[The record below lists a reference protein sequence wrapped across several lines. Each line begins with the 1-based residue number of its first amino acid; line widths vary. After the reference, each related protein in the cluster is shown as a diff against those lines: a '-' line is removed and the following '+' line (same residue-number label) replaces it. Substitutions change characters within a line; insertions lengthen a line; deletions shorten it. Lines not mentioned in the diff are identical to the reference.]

1 MMCIKEKK
9 GLTYSLVG
17 EYYVPDLVSGEVQAT
32 YGKYGMLHREYLKK
46 HRNARYN
53 ILIMQGKLN
62 EHLNEVDQ
70 EVKDKLEILV
80 KQRMEQEKVSEAMKD
95 KEQMLWVQK
104 VNEIIAAA
112 EEIMMSELVYN

>member
-1 MMCIKEKK
+1 MMCTKEKK
-9 GLTYSLVG
+9 GLTYTLVG

-62 EHLNEVDQ
+62 EHLNEVDK
-70 EVKDKLEILV
+70 EAKNKLEMLV
-80 KQRMEQEKVSEAMKD
+80 KQMKEQEGVNEAMKE
-95 KEQMLWVQK
+95 KEQMLWGRK
-104 VNEIIAAA
+104 VNEIIAAT
-112 EEIMMSELVYN
+112 EEIVMSELVYN